1 MPNIKNASATGA
13 LNEDQYINKL
23 YDSVIDK
30 QKDILKDNQNAAA
43 TELDALKESV
53 QQQTN
58 TNLGR
63 VNVEAQRLQ
72 QAYKAPNTSP
82 SVQQQIALAMD
93 NQKKKNDTAMRTVQ
107 SEADAEIDRQR
118 KLLGEQYAAAIKKA
132 QADNDMVRAQQLY
145 EAAKQEDAQLLSL
158 KKQAGNQLAAVGDN
172 SILDSLMAGN
182 AVARDTTGE
191 TWEDVR
197 KNEQQLNK
205 VYDSA
210 IESERQEA
218 QMALNEA
225 LSKIE
230 AAQAAEVASTDRNLT
245 QTYINALKRNRNYNE
260 VQNAYG
266 LGSGN
271 LAQAR
276 LAQAL
281 GLTEDL
287 TDQRGVL
294 ADNTAVRGQQ
304 RFSAGQ
310 SLRDALLS
318 SLTANERK
326 RAQALYDAAEAEEQ
340 TLIDTQKSVG
350 NALAQQGDYSV
361 LGKLYGLTQDQID
374 RLQGTGAYAPKEEP
388 TSSGSS
394 GDGGSSG
401 RDSGSGVEDDG
412 LFEPAEDAPASNDE
426 KLALG
431 RGPISDQELTSLV
444 NRGEVASVKTENG
457 YKLVNVNPNTG
468 LPTQNGKP
476 ASKSAELTRKVV
488 TNGTTVKKETTAQKA
503 QGAMTT
509 LGKAILQAQSSPAV
523 DPMVS
528 AGQTIGTA
536 IVNAIKKGN
545 KSNSGVDAV
554 SSAAPKATKSTS
566 TKSTSTK
573 TKTTQTLTNAI
584 KQAALTPAEE
594 PAAAAGKAIGTA
606 IANAI
611 KNLVKKKK

>member
-93 NQKKKNDTAMRTVQ
+93 NQKKKNVTSMRTVQ

-230 AAQAAEVASTDRNLT
+230 AADWM
-245 QTYINALKRNRNYNE
+245 
-260 VQNAYG
+260 
-266 LGSGN
+266 
-271 LAQAR
+271 
-276 LAQAL
+276 
-281 GLTEDL
+281 LTE
-287 TDQRGVL
+287 
-294 ADNTAVRGQQ
+294 
-304 RFSAGQ
+304 
-310 SLRDALLS
+310 
-318 SLTANERK
+318 
-326 RAQALYDAAEAEEQ
+326 EE
-340 TLIDTQKSVG
+340 
-350 NALAQQGDYSV
+350 N
-361 LGKLYGLTQDQID
+361 
-374 RLQGTGAYAPKEEP
+374 
-388 TSSGSS
+388 
-394 GDGGSSG
+394 
-401 RDSGSGVEDDG
+401 
-412 LFEPAEDAPASNDE
+412 
-426 KLALG
+426 
-431 RGPISDQELTSLV
+431 
-444 NRGEVASVKTENG
+444 
-457 YKLVNVNPNTG
+457 
-468 LPTQNGKP
+468 
-476 ASKSAELTRKVV
+476 VV
-488 TNGTTVKKETTAQKA
+488 TEDWRMLLNA
-503 QGAMTT
+503 
-509 LGKAILQAQSSPAV
+509 AI
-523 DPMVS
+523 M
-528 AGQTIGTA
+528 
-536 IVNAIKKGN
+536 
-545 KSNSGVDAV
+545 
-554 SSAAPKATKSTS
+554 
-566 TKSTSTK
+566 
-573 TKTTQTLTNAI
+573 
-584 KQAALTPAEE
+584 
-594 PAAAAGKAIGTA
+594 
-606 IANAI
+606 
-611 KNLVKKKK
+611 